1 MYGYNPPPKFVR
13 KKVLPKTKIK
23 QSFAVA
29 SSSYDSA
36 ALLQR
41 NVGINLLQRVGNIGQ
56 VDTIVDLG
64 CGTGFLVTE
73 ILRQKICLPQQI
85 IALDIALPML
95 QIARNKLNNKNI
107 TYLCA
112 DAEYLP
118 LQPQSVDLV
127 ISNLAFQ
134 WCDNLEKTFADIKR
148 ILKPEGQLYFTT
160 FGAHTLHE
168 LKSAWQ
174 QVDDYNHVNSFHNP
188 AQLQNFLQQA
198 GFHEFELEI
207 RSYTSTYVSV
217 LDLMAELK
225 QLGAHTV
232 MAGCNKQFTSRSAMQ
247 RMISAYQQQEENG
260 RIPATFEVIMV
271 AVRV

>member
-1 MYGYNPPPKFVR
+1 M
-13 KKVLPKTKIK
+13 LPKTKIK

-41 NVGINLLQRVGNIGQ
+41 NVGINLLQRVENIGQ
-56 VDTIVDLG
+56 VDTVVDLG

-73 ILRQKICLPQQI
+73 ILGQNIGMPQQI
-85 IALDIALPML
+85 IALDIVLPML
-95 QIARNKLNNKNI
+95 QIARNKLNNNKNI

-112 DAEYLP
+112 DAECLP

-148 ILKPEGQLYFTT
+148 VLKPEGQFYFTT
-160 FGAHTLHE
+160 FGARTLHE
-168 LKSAWQ
+168 LKSAWREA
-174 QVDDYNHVNSFHNP
+174 DDYNHVNTFYNS
-188 AQLQNFLQQA
+188 AQLQSFLLQA
-198 GFHEFELEI
+198 GFQKFELET
-207 RSYTSTYVSV
+207 RSYTSTYKSV
-217 LDLMAELK
+217 WDLMTELK

-232 MAGCNKQFTSRSAMQ
+232 LEGSNKQLTSKSAMQ